1 MMTTRADMV
10 REIKIAARVA
20 ELRRLAE
27 RTARAYDEAVAA
39 SGLPPEHFRLRLMLR
54 GLLPP
59 PRNAHSA
66 ALCVYNRIVS
76 WRDVCRRRARQRDR
90 RRVAVSAFPGDD
102 RHVIFAHCHLQ
113 QEEEAQSGDQCKIEG
128 RDAHAPRHG
137 HGWHQQRNQ
146 DHQGDLP

>member
-59 PRNAHSA
+59 PRKAHSA
-66 ALCVYNRIVS
+66 ALCVY
-76 WRDVCRRRARQRDR
+76 RRCEIITESSAGATSV
-90 RRVAVSAFPGDD
+90 VA
-102 RHVIFAHCHLQ
+102 AHGSVTGG
-113 QEEEAQSGDQCKIEG
+113 AS
-128 RDAHAPRHG
+128 P
-137 HGWHQQRNQ
+137 
-146 DHQGDLP
+146 